1 MQATKNPANSA
12 WKAFLTLPKDYTG
25 LCRRLLP
32 RKIHDRA
39 EYDEATGLVQV
50 KALYD
55 DEFTAD
61 QRDYF
66 DLLCDLVE
74 DHDQGHDDWP
84 KVSGV
89 QMLKH
94 LLDEREMTWADLSR
108 ILGDS
113 RDLGTIILRGDCRL
127 TVDHIRS
134 LAELFKVEP
143 SVLLQK
149 SARPWADS
157 PSSRH
162 LGVNKRLLVLADLD
176 EMEEEREA
184 TVGVRWM
191 CKRPWAR
198 WKGVKWRSYP
208 PSAMRVGGGQSV
220 LIVRMEP
227 GLKGELIQ
235 QDGELG
241 VRIVTEEPGRM
252 TPVHKAVRSADGT

>member
-12 WKAFLTLPKDYTG
+12 WKVFLTLPKDYTG

-74 DHDQGHDDWP
+74 DHDQGHDGWP

-94 LLDEREMTWADLSR
+94 LLDEREMTGADLSR

-143 SVLLQK
+143 SVLLQN
-149 SARPWADS
+149 P
-157 PSSRH
+157 
-162 LGVNKRLLVLADLD
+162 
-176 EMEEEREA
+176 
-184 TVGVRWM
+184 
-191 CKRPWAR
+191 
-198 WKGVKWRSYP
+198 
-208 PSAMRVGGGQSV
+208 
-220 LIVRMEP
+220 P
-227 GLKGELIQ
+227 GLG
-235 QDGELG
+235 
-241 VRIVTEEPGRM
+241 RILRHHATLASINAFSSWPIW
-252 TPVHKAVRSADGT
+252 TK